1 MLLSFTLRKKQY
13 NKKKNTRSVFFFLY
27 KENHALDAWFKIAYG
42 EEEEILLG

>member
-1 MLLSFTLRKKQY
+1 MPAHEEPPVLPGGS
-13 NKKKNTRSVFFFLY
+13 FLY

>member
-1 MLLSFTLRKKQY
+1 MDTIR
-13 NKKKNTRSVFFFLY
+13 VGFLY

>member
-1 MLLSFTLRKKQY
+1 MRILKAAATAAA
-13 NKKKNTRSVFFFLY
+13 FLY